1 MSRPPMPL
9 LCLPYAGAGASVFW
23 PWTKS
28 AVPGLSVLPVQ
39 LPGREERLD
48 EEPHRDAHQATDALL
63 PEVLALIGGSSRVA
77 LFGHSLGAVLAYEL
91 TRRLVERTGV
101 GVAHLF
107 VSGSPG
113 PWRSRVGRASGL
125 GDDEFLAQVETF
137 AGYRHPVF
145 DDPDMRELLL
155 PTLRADV
162 TAHEDYRPTTDAPL
176 DVPIT
181 AVRGVD
187 DRLVSTAQAAQWR
200 AATGAG
206 FSLIEVAGGH
216 MHLVEHPQALLDIIG
231 TVLRA
236 VAAEPR

>member
-1 MSRPPMPL
+1 MPHLPVPL

-28 AVPGLSVLPVQ
+28 ANAGLSVVPVQ
-39 LPGREERLD
+39 LPGREERLA
-48 EEPHRDAHQATDALL
+48 EEPYRDAHQAADALL
-63 PEVLALIGGSSRVA
+63 PEVLALIGESTRVA

-91 TRRLVERTGV
+91 TRRLVGQTHV
-101 GVAHLF
+101 AVAHLF

-125 GDDEFLAQVETF
+125 ADEEFLAQVETF

-162 TAHEDYRPTTDAPL
+162 TAHENYRPTTDVPL

-181 AVRGVD
+181 AVRGAD
-187 DRLVSTAQAAQWR
+187 DQLVSTAQAAQWR
-200 AATGAG
+200 TATSAR
-206 FSLIEVAGGH
+206 FALTEVAGGH
-216 MHLVEHPQALLDIIG
+216 MHLVEHPEALLDLIG
-231 TVLRA
+231 AVLDA
-236 VAAEPR
+236 LAAEPR